1 MALLPRFDV
10 FSRRAGRGGAP
21 ADGQA
26 AGAVD
31 GTAAAHPAV
40 PRQGAGQQLRRLLA
54 EAESQDAAAGRD
66 AWLARAV
73 EHLVPDEARVL
84 AVLAAEPDG
93 TPGRALVH
101 IHCMTPTGLNGE
113 SLLENVVGIGDAA
126 PLALPQLVP
135 YYVGRLLALD
145 LVEIGPADPRLEND
159 YPALL
164 ADPTVLEAL
173 TAARAQGLTPRVMR
187 HSLRLSPLGRELWD
201 LQDA

>member
-10 FSRRAGRGGAP
+10 FSRRAGRDAAP
-21 ADGQA
+21 VAL
-26 AGAVD
+26 
-31 GTAAAHPAV
+31 

-54 EAESQDAAAGRD
+54 EAESQDAAAGRE

-73 EHLVPDEARVL
+73 EHLVPDEARIL
-84 AVLAAEPDG
+84 AVLAAEPEG
-93 TPGRALVH
+93 APGRALVH
-101 IHCMTPTGLNGE
+101 IHCMTPTGLSGE

-135 YYVGRLLALD
+135 FYVGRLLALD

-164 ADPTVLEAL
+164 ADATVLGAL

-201 LQDA
+201 QQDA